1 MIEGK
6 FDSRT
11 LAAMNAALDKVC
23 VQMPDGEAHAVRKRV
38 AKEIVRCATNGQTAL
53 DEMIAAGQRGLVT
66 HSFLNK
72 RPRHIA

>member
-23 VQMPDGEAHAVRKRV
+23 AQVPDGENHEVRKRV
-38 AKEIVRCATNGQTAL
+38 AKEIARCATDGQTAL
-53 DEMIAAGQRGLVT
+53 DEMIAAGQRALAT
-66 HSFLNK
+66 HSPIDK
-72 RPRHIA
+72 RPRQIA